1 MRSGR
6 SAYPSR
12 LAHASWSNAQITGRG
27 SLMTRRIRS
36 NSTVSAS
43 HRWCSSSRTLH
54 LPGAY
59 RRSNAGS
66 LRPKCCTVSAFVCS
80 SCSISVM
87 DSPQAS
93 NPTQTTALSTAS
105 FCWRCD
111 ARELG
116 RVPDPQFTNL
126 SSPVH
131 VRGSAGGLS
140 QRFIGHGQGP
150 VGGSVLRPRP
160 QYSKPLSGTL
170 HGSPSASSS
179 VLP

>member
-1 MRSGR
+1 
-6 SAYPSR
+6 
-12 LAHASWSNAQITGRG
+12 
-27 SLMTRRIRS
+27 
-36 NSTVSAS
+36 
-43 HRWCSSSRTLH
+43 
-54 LPGAY
+54 
-59 RRSNAGS
+59 
-66 LRPKCCTVSAFVCS
+66 
-80 SCSISVM
+80 M

-93 NPTQTTALSTAS
+93 SPTQTTALSTAS

-170 HGSPSASSS
+170 HGSPSRFLKRSPLRRHWISFQETEPDAGEDVKKSKQR
-179 VLP
+179 VPAPRQG